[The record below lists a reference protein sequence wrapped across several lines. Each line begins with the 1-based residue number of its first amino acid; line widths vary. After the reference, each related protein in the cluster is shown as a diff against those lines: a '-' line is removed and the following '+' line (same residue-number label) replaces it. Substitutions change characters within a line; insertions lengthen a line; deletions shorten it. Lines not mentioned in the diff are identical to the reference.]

1 MTRFEQLSP
10 LASGLLFAS
19 VANKRPGGSMSLEAE
34 PKTTYEVAIDAAALR
49 WESAT
54 PLFTRYRVP
63 LVGLFDEAWLDCY
76 ERASLDSAEFSRFRF
91 DDATKTVSF
100 TCRMNDGPTEVSS
113 VLARLELLVAYVNAS
128 AGRPGVRPNLQR
140 RLP

>member
-1 MTRFEQLSP
+1 
-10 LASGLLFAS
+10 
-19 VANKRPGGSMSLEAE
+19 MSLEAD
-34 PKTTYEVAIDAAALR
+34 PSTLYEVAIDAAAIR

-91 DDATKTVSF
+91 DHATRTVSF

-113 VLARLELLVAYVNAS
+113 VLQRLELLVAYVNAS
-128 AGRPGVRPNLQR
+128 AGRPGVRPFVER
-140 RLP
+140 RRRGNPNAEDAASD